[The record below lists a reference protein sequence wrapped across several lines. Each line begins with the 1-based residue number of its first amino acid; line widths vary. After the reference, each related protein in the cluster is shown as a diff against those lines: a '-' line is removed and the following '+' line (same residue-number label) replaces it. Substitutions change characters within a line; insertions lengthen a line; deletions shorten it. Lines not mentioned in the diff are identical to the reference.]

1 MGAPSAPHRRAA
13 TSSVAGQVAG
23 ARRTLYGY
31 SLRRLSRSMAIGH
44 VACAFFSLASC
55 GAGWR
60 RPLLHA
66 LRRCRLRRGGE
77 CRRRSAVTS
86 LVNSGVSL
94 CMGGETYWTAGRL
107 SGAAGTRCGA
117 RSMVGLSCERYETL
131 HPLPSHRYRGPPVGS
146 VMVGRR
152 VGLLARRLFQAIY

>member
-13 TSSVAGQVAG
+13 TSSVTGQVAG

-117 RSMVGLSCERYETL
+117 RRGRRTRRFVSIVLFVCRASVTRRYL
-131 HPLPSHRYRGPPVGS
+131 RYNRIVIGGARRS
-146 VMVGRR
+146 VGR
-152 VGLLARRLFQAIY
+152 LL